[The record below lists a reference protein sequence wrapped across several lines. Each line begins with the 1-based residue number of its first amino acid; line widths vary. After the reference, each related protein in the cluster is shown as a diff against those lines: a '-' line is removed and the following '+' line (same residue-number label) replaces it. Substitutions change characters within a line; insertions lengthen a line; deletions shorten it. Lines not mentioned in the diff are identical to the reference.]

1 VNKFA
6 QILKEKKQLT
16 QKEAHAMQL
25 SILEGKLK
33 TKDLVEIFALMDG
46 RLPTQS
52 EMKGIIEATRQSMV
66 PVEIDNNALDIV
78 GTGGDG
84 LKTFNIST
92 AASIVCAACD
102 VPVVKHGNRSAS
114 SRCGS
119 ADVLETLGV
128 NIMLDAEES
137 ARCFA
142 MTGMVFLFAP
152 MFHPSLRNAAEA
164 RTKFGKRTYFNILG
178 PLVNPGQVKYQT
190 LGAFDLSVAQLM
202 GETSINSGAEHVWM
216 VRSND
221 GMDELSLFSLPE
233 VKSYTRKSPKGKA
246 VTLSYELSKK
256 NIKEIQVKD
265 VDESAQII
273 AKIFRNEATAIQ
285 TKTVVINAAAGI
297 MTFGAAKNFDE
308 AILKAEEAIK
318 SGKAMNK
325 LRQLIEISNYE

>member
-1 VNKFA
+1 MNRFA
-6 QILKEKKQLT
+6 QILKEKKQLS

-33 TKDLVEIFALMDG
+33 TKDLVEVFKLMDG
-46 RLPTQS
+46 RLPTQN
-52 EMKGIIEATRQSMV
+52 EMKGIIVATRQSML
-66 PVEIDNNALDIV
+66 PVELDSNALDIV

-92 AASIVCAACD
+92 AAAIVCAACD

-128 NIMLDAEES
+128 NIMLDADES

-178 PLVNPGQVKYQT
+178 PLVNPGRVNYQT
-190 LGAFDLSVAQLM
+190 LGAFDSSIAKLM

-233 VKSYTRKSPKGKA
+233 VKSYTKKSPKGKE
-246 VTLSYELSKK
+246 VKLSYELSKK

-285 TKTVVINAAAGI
+285 TKTVAINAAAGI
-297 MTFGAAKNFDE
+297 MTFGAANNFDE
-308 AILKAEEAIK
+308 AILKSEEAIK